1 MDQALS
7 LAQALQAS
15 PFGAW
20 ARGSS
25 YAYPAAN
32 LLHLLGLVMLIGP
45 IGVLDLRLAGAWRRI
60 PSDQLARALTPIA
73 IVGLALLAPSGL
85 TMFAADAASL
95 VRSPTFQWK
104 LLLIV
109 LALANAL
116 AFRVLW
122 GRQLRNWD
130 LPLFGRLMAAGSIV
144 LWLIVAALGRMIAY
158 T

>member
-1 MDQALS
+1 MEGVVY
-7 LAQALQAS
+7 LAQVLQAS

-25 YAYPAAN
+25 YAYPVAN
-32 LLHLLGLVMLIGP
+32 LLGLVMLVGA
-45 IGVLDLRLAGAWRRI
+45 IGVLDLRLAGVWRRI
-60 PSDQLARALTPIA
+60 SGDHLARALTPIA
-73 IVGLALLAPSGL
+73 IAGLALMVPSGL
-85 TMFAADAASL
+85 TLFAADAASL
-95 VRSPTFQWK
+95 VRSPVFQWK

-130 LPLFGRLMAAGSIV
+130 LPLIGRLMAAGSIA